1 MSKKK
6 KAIMAS
12 AIRLFSQRG
21 YSATPV
27 SVIAK
32 DADVAEGTIFRH
44 FANKEDLFLQIIRE
58 IRQGFFDA
66 LEQESRFSEMEN
78 GMAMVLSL
86 IRFHCRFYKM
96 REIEFDLVHRNNP
109 YQMPHVGEPCRDEVK
124 RMYDRMLDLLK
135 TAIRFGITDGS
146 VRNVDIERTALII
159 QGTLTGMVRMR
170 LFENISMDEVESDV
184 VEFCKNSLEPVS

>member
-6 KAIMAS
+6 QAIMAS

-78 GMAMVLSL
+78 GMEMVLSL

-96 REIEFDLVHRNNP
+96 RETEFDLVHRNNP
-109 YQMPHVGEPCRDEVK
+109 YQMPHVGAPCREEVK

-146 VRNVDIERTALII
+146 VRKVEIERTALII

-170 LFENISMDEVESDV
+170 LFENISMDEVEADV
-184 VEFCKNSLEPVS
+184 IEFCKNSLEPIS